1 MSALG
6 KPFVLFD
13 LDDTILD
20 FHQAEAVALTKTLRE
35 LGLEPR
41 EEILRRYSEINRR
54 QWELLEEG
62 RQTRF
67 ETLTRRFEI
76 LFAEYEIAVSGVEAC
91 DRYEGHLAEGHWFM
105 PGAEELLETLYGRYA
120 LYLISN
126 GAAGVQASRL
136 QSAGIA
142 RYFEGIYISETL
154 GAEKPSRAFVERS
167 LDRLPGFDRSRTL
180 IVGDSLT
187 SDIRLGLNTGI
198 KTCWYNPRRLP
209 PRADIPADYE
219 IHALT
224 GLPPLLETLYDART
238 P

>member
-1 MSALG
+1 MSAVER
-6 KPFVLFD
+6 PAVLFD

-20 FHQAEAVALTKTLRE
+20 FHRAEAVALSKTLRE

-41 EEILRRYSEINRR
+41 EDILRRYSAINRR

-76 LFAEYEIAVSGVEAC
+76 LFAEYEIPVSGVKAC
-91 DRYEGHLAEGHWFM
+91 DRYEGHLGEGHWFM
-105 PGAEELLETLYGRYA
+105 PGAEELLEKLHGRYA

-126 GAAGVQASRL
+126 GAAAVQASRL
-136 QSAGIA
+136 KSAGIA

-154 GAEKPSRAFVERS
+154 GAEKPSPAFVERG
-167 LDRLPGFDRSRTL
+167 LELAPGFERTRAL

-198 KTCWYNPRRLP
+198 RSCWYNPRRQP
-209 PRADIPADYE
+209 GRADIRPDFE
-219 IHALT
+219 IAALSE
-224 GLPPLLETLYDART
+224 LPPLLERLFG
-238 P
+238 